1 MLFLNTHRSLP
12 VLLIL
17 LLAVSLLLAAC
28 EAVIP
33 TPTSTPTP
41 ADTATPTA
49 SPTPEPTATPTSLP
63 PLAVLLAAPGADPA
77 QISTYQTALS
87 EIVSA
92 AGLRWQVRQ
101 RLEAADLGPELR
113 LIVALPPDP
122 GLAALAAAA
131 PQAQF
136 LAVGIPGL
144 AASANLSIVGA
155 QGPRPDQQG
164 FIAGVVAAMLTPDW
178 RVGVISIAD
187 TVEGRSAR
195 SGFINGVI
203 YFCGLCRQA
212 YPPFYDYPLYVELP
226 ATASSAEWQAAANF
240 MIDHLVQTVY
250 ISPGINDPAML
261 DLLVQ
266 ANVTLLGSGVPSETL
281 RPRWAASLASDPLG
295 QVQSVLPQLLQGQG
309 GQDLPL
315 PLGFA
320 EVNPDLFS
328 PGKQR
333 LAEQMLT
340 DLLAGYIDTGV
351 DLATGENK

>member
-1 MLFLNTHRSLP
+1 MNTHRFFSILFT
-12 VLLIL
+12 L
-17 LLAVSLLLAAC
+17 LLAASLLLTAC

-33 TPTSTPTP
+33 APTATPTP
-41 ADTATPTA
+41 AETATPTA
-49 SPTPEPTATPTSLP
+49 SPTPEPTATLTPLP
-63 PLAVLLAAPGADPA
+63 PLAVLLAAPEADPA
-77 QISTYQTALS
+77 QVSTYQTALS
-87 EIVSA
+87 EMISA

-113 LIVALPPDP
+113 LVVALPPDP

-144 AASANLSIVGA
+144 EASANLSIVGA
-155 QGPRPDQQG
+155 QGPRADQQG

-178 RVGVISIAD
+178 RVGVISIGD
-187 TVEGRSAR
+187 TVEGRAAR
-195 SGFINGVI
+195 SGFINGVV

-240 MIDHLVQTVY
+240 MIDHMVDTVY
-250 ISPGINDPAML
+250 IYPGINDPATL
-261 DLLVQ
+261 ELLAQ
-266 ANVTLLGSGVPSETL
+266 ADIIMLGSGTPSEAL
-281 RPRWAASLASDPLG
+281 RPHWAASLASNPLG
-295 QVQSVLPQLLQGQG
+295 QVQSVLPQLLEGQG
-309 GQDLPL
+309 GLNLPL

-328 PGKQR
+328 PGKQA
-333 LAEQMLT
+333 LAEQTLN
-340 DLLAGYIDTGV
+340 DLLADYIDTGV
-351 DLATGENK
+351 DMATGENK